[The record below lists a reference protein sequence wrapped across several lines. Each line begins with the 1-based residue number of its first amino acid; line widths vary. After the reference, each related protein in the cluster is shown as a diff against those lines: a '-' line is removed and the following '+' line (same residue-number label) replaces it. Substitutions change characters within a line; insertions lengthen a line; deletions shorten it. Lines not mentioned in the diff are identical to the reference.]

1 MEQVGYDT
9 YCRLLD
15 EVMKE
20 MQGVE
25 VEEEEDIQIELN
37 VSSYIPDEYILE
49 ASQKIK
55 IYQDIALCRN
65 EEDIQN
71 VIDEV
76 IDIYGEMPKELE
88 NLIQIARIKELSKRV
103 GVTKIM
109 QKMQGVV
116 YYFQADKFRME
127 VVDQLVKQYRNK
139 IKFSSGKDPYIT
151 YKMQE
156 LSDERVLEEVKE
168 FLKQIES

>member
-1 MEQVGYDT
+1 
-9 YCRLLD
+9 
-15 EVMKE
+15 
-20 MQGVE
+20 
-25 VEEEEDIQIELN
+25 
-37 VSSYIPDEYILE
+37 
-49 ASQKIK
+49 
-55 IYQDIALCRN
+55 
-65 EEDIQN
+65 
-71 VIDEV
+71 
-76 IDIYGEMPKELE
+76 
-88 NLIQIARIKELSKRV
+88 
-103 GVTKIM
+103 M

-139 IKFSSGKDPYIT
+139 IKFSPGKDPYIT